1 MSKAAIVYWSGTGN
15 TELMAQKVLE
25 GARAAGAEAL
35 IFRAADFCRQDG

>member
-25 GARAAGAEAL
+25 GARLPE
-35 IFRAADFCRQDG
+35 RKH